1 MLWSEEKILSDHF
14 ELLDINNET
23 TDFKVKCFDEIEKFY
38 KEAGIKERELE
49 FKRCIEI
56 GITGTTISYY

>member
-38 KEAGIKERELE
+38 KEARIKERQLE